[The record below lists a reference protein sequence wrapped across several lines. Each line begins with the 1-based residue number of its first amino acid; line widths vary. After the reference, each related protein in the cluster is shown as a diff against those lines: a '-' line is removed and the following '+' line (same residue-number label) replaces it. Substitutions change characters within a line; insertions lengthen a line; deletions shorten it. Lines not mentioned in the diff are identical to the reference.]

1 MDAARRLREVTEI
14 GSELA
19 EYMKRRHSSEIAFE
33 EYQAKRIAQLSRLA
47 EISAA

>member
-1 MDAARRLREVTEI
+1 MEI

-19 EYMKRRHSSEIAFE
+19 ECMKKRDSSEITLE
-33 EYQAKRIAQLSRLA
+33 EYQAKRIAPLSRLA